1 MKTRVYRELVELKGR
16 IREKKKNYRELSR
29 ASDMALTTFND
40 KINGYSAFDIVEA
53 GKIAPLLDIS
63 IEEIPSFFA

>member
-29 ASDMALTTFND
+29 ASDMCL
-40 KINGYSAFDIVEA
+40 
-53 GKIAPLLDIS
+53 PLM
-63 IEEIPSFFA
+63 